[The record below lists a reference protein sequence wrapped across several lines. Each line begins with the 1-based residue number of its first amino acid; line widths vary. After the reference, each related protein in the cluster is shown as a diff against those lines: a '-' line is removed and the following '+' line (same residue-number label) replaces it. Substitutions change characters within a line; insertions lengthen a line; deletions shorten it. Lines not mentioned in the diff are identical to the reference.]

1 MTPSMRK
8 NLLFAAAVLA
18 VAGALFLLRSHD
30 SGVYAEVT
38 LPDGSTRALPL
49 DEDARYD
56 IPAQDGITVHLVV
69 EDGGIRFADPEC
81 PDHRCAGFGVLQNED
96 DWAACLPAKV
106 SVLITS

>member
-1 MTPSMRK
+1 MTSSMRK

-18 VAGALFLLRSHD
+18 VAGALFLFRSH
-30 SGVYAEVT
+30 GRGAWAEVT
-38 LPDGSTRALPL
+38 LPDGSTRSVPL
-49 DEDARYD
+49 DENARYD
-56 IPAQDGITVHLVV
+56 IPAENGITVHLVV

-96 DWAACLPAKV
+96 DWAACLPARV

>member
-96 DWAACLPAKV
+96 DWAACLPAMV
-106 SVLITS
+106 SVLVTS

>member
-69 EDGGIRFADPEC
+69 EDGGIRFADPE
-81 PDHRCAGFGVLQNED
+81 
-96 DWAACLPAKV
+96 
-106 SVLITS
+106 

>member
-1 MTPSMRK
+1 MTSSMRK
-8 NLLFAAAVLA
+8 NLLFVAVVLA

-30 SGVYAEVT
+30 KGVYAEVT
-38 LPDGSTRALPL
+38 LPDGSTRSIPL
-49 DEDARYD
+49 DENARYD
-56 IPAQDGITVHLVV
+56 IPAENGITVHLVV
-69 EDGGIRFADPEC
+69 ENGGIHFADPEC

>member
-1 MTPSMRK
+1 MTSSMRK
-8 NLLFAAAVLA
+8 NLFFAVAVLA
-18 VAGALFLLRSHD
+18 VAGALFLLRSHER
-30 SGVYAEVT
+30 GACAEVT
-38 LPDGSTRALPL
+38 LPDGGIRVLPL
-49 DEDARYD
+49 NENARYD
-56 IPAQDGITVHLVV
+56 IPAQNGLTVHLVV